1 MELERGLTQLNGV
14 GLAWT
19 RSGPRAHDVPSV
31 VLAHGLTDAAA
42 TWDRVAL
49 PLSSSWDVIR
59 YDARGHGGSSWTSN
73 YSVESNT
80 ADMIGLVRE
89 LRLHRPVLIGHSMGA
104 VHAALAAAELDV
116 RALVLEDPHWP
127 ELAEDGP
134 KDIDLSRQ
142 SVVDVAARSSA
153 ERHALVQA
161 EHPTW
166 AEDDLAAWVQARNQ
180 VDPDVVNWFASW
192 QTTNNWRAHVTQL
205 RRPTL
210 LMTGDVNPTVTPRA
224 AAEAQ
229 QLCPQLQAAQLHGAG
244 HNVRRDQYE
253 AYWQSLTAFLADL

>member
-1 MELERGLTQLNGV
+1 MESDRGRITLNEV

-19 RSGPRAHDVPSV
+19 RSGPRGGDVPSV

-49 PLSSSWDVIR
+49 PLSRSCDVVC
-59 YDARGHGGSSWTSN
+59 YDARGHGGSSRADD
-73 YSVESNT
+73 YSVGANK
-80 ADMIGLVRE
+80 ADLVGLVRS
-89 LRLHRPVLIGHSMGA
+89 LRLDRPVLIGHSMGA

-127 ELAEDGP
+127 ELAEDGI
-134 KDIDLSRQ
+134 KDVDASRR
-142 SVVDVAARSSA
+142 SVVEVAALSPAGRLA
-153 ERHALVQA
+153 VVRA

-166 AEDDLAAWVQARNQ
+166 AEDDLAAWVSARSQ
-180 VDPDVVNWFASW
+180 VDPDVVDWFGSW
-192 QTTNNWRAHVTQL
+192 QTTNRWRGHVARL

-210 LMTGDVNPTVTPRA
+210 LVTGDSSPTVTPHA

-229 QLCPQLQAAQLHGAG
+229 RLCPQLQAVQIHGAG

-253 AYWQSLTAFLADL
+253 AYWQTVTNFLAEL